1 MAARETEMNA
11 YAKFWTTNKEYYGM
25 LWYFLSWLIV
35 TPSWYTNKHKVKA
48 WFPSD
53 RFDLR
58 VAPQNIVS
66 NEDLQSHLILK
77 ARNGIVVNISP
88 RSTP

>member
-1 MAARETEMNA
+1 RNCIGHAFALGEIKTAIAM
-11 YAKFWTTNKEYYGM
+11 
-25 LWYFLSWLIV
+25 I
-35 TPSWYTNKHKVKA
+35 
-48 WFPSD
+48 
-53 RFDLR
+53 LR
-58 VAPQNIVS
+58 NVAPQNIVS

>member
-1 MAARETEMNA
+1 MTCEKKRSVFTSLFVIQHGTIIYVSRNCIGQAFALAEIKTAIAMILR
-11 YAKFWTTNKEYYGM
+11 K
-25 LWYFLSWLIV
+25 
-35 TPSWYTNKHKVKA
+35 
-48 WFPSD
+48 
-53 RFDLR
+53 FDLR